1 MDNKLRFG
9 NFTSSSIS
17 ALMSLSKDKKDFG
30 KPAITYIKE
39 KLMERKLKRVLNTE
53 MSARPTLWG
62 KVVEQ
67 RAFDVLG
74 MEYKLTSKVSYVH
87 PEFNFWVGTPDGLKE
102 NTVYDIKC
110 PYTLKS
116 FCEFAECKTIED
128 VREFHKSGEDYYW
141 QLVSNSILT
150 GMKFAEL
157 IVYCPKQSELDEIR
171 KLTENIDDGVQ
182 QTKVQW
188 IYFAEDE
195 DLPYIPEDSEYNNIY
210 VIPFEVPESD
220 KILLT
225 DAVKRAGKYLM

>member
-1 MDNKLRFG
+1 MEHKLRFG
-9 NFTSSSIS
+9 NYTSSSIS
-17 ALMSLSKDKKDFG
+17 ALMTVSKDKKEFG

-87 PEFNFWVGTPDGLKE
+87 PEFDFWVGTPDGLKE

-128 VREFHKSGEDYYW
+128 VREFHKSD
-141 QLVSNSILT
+141 VS
-150 GMKFAEL
+150 
-157 IVYCPKQSELDEIR
+157 
-171 KLTENIDDGVQ
+171 
-182 QTKVQW
+182 
-188 IYFAEDE
+188 
-195 DLPYIPEDSEYNNIY
+195 
-210 VIPFEVPESD
+210 
-220 KILLT
+220 
-225 DAVKRAGKYLM
+225 